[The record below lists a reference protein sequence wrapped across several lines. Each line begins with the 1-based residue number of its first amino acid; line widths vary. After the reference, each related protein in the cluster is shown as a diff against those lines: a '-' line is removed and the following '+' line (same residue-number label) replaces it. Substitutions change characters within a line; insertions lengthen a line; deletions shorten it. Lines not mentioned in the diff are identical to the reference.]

1 MFKKS
6 ASSSLTQGSVIL
18 VQLCRE
24 QQGNIEPNTAVE
36 SLPAAHRVL
45 LQALPKI
52 KETLQTSTE
61 VILFKY
67 TLLFL
72 GYI

>member
-1 MFKKS
+1 MFKQS

-18 VQLCRE
+18 VHLCRE
-24 QQGNIEPNTAVE
+24 QQGNIEPNTEVG
-36 SLPAAHRVL
+36 SLPASHRVL

-61 VILFKY
+61 VIQILIILFR
-67 TLLFL
+67 LF
-72 GYI
+72 